1 MIYFFHHYELP
12 AILQQIRIQEML
24 LQNQQAAQGNQTALQ
39 DNLNNN
45 TTTNAVA
52 HAGRSSAASSV
63 TANGQDQQST
73 LAQPQ
78 AEASNGLPTPAASD
92 QDWMSETAA
101 IITDAII
108 TEALSAPLLENTIS
122 TAGITVA
129 QGADMAEENQEG
141 SNRSAGPQEGGGNDE
156 AGATPRVT
164 DCREAEVDK
173 TDIFQQDTKKESES
187 HTEPATAGPHSA
199 PSWAQLLFGF
209 SFKPHNSAFYLFN

>member
-52 HAGRSSAASSV
+52 PAGRPTAANSGM
-63 TANGQDQQST
+63 ANGQERQSVLT
-73 LAQPQ
+73 QPQ
-78 AEASNGLPTPAASD
+78 AEASNGLPTPAPSD

-108 TEALSAPLLENTIS
+108 TEALSSPLLDTTAS
-122 TAGITVA
+122 TVGMSVLQSADTAG
-129 QGADMAEENQEG
+129 GNQEE
-141 SNRSAGPQEGGGNDE
+141 SNRSPGPQERGGNDE
-156 AGATPRVT
+156 AGATSHVT
-164 DCREAEVDK
+164 DCRVTEVDK
-173 TDIFQQDTKKESES
+173 TDMHQWDGKTESKS
-187 HTEPATAGPHSA
+187 PTEPATASPHSA
-199 PSWAQLLFGF
+199 PSWAQLWLGF
-209 SFKPHNSAFYLFN
+209 SSKPHNSAFLPLN

>member
-52 HAGRSSAASSV
+52 PTGRPTGSNSV
-63 TANGQDQQST
+63 TADGQERQSALT
-73 LAQPQ
+73 QPQ
-78 AEASNGLPTPAASD
+78 ADASNGFPAPAPSD

-108 TEALSAPLLENTIS
+108 TEALSSPLLETTASPAGIS
-122 TAGITVA
+122 VTQSTDTAG
-129 QGADMAEENQEG
+129 GSQEV
-141 SNRSAGPQEGGGNDE
+141 SNRSPEPQDGGGHDE
-156 AGATPRVT
+156 AGSTPHVT
-164 DCREAEVDK
+164 DCRVTEVDK
-173 TDIFQQDTKKESES
+173 TDMHQRDATTERESR
-187 HTEPATAGPHSA
+187 TEPPTAGPHST
-199 PSWAQLLFGF
+199 PS
-209 SFKPHNSAFYLFN
+209 